1 MNNNNYKKY
10 FIKGNNEVMK
20 KNYNSAID
28 YYKKSLSLKNNDINC
43 LTALSE
49 TYEKIEN
56 FTEAID
62 CYEKILPLENNLI
75 KKMIILNQIGVNY
88 NNLKDYLKAI
98 NMFMRVLQIRNDIPD
113 VYNNLGLCYHQIKNF
128 KMSLMNDN
136 TSLALKK
143 DDRVFH
149 SIGDLYFYMKKY
161 DDSIQY
167 YKYVSDFE
175 NNPII
180 KYNCSFPYLAKKNFK

>member
-113 VYNNLGLCYHQIKNF
+113 VYNNLGLCYHQIK
-128 KMSLMNDN
+128 KKEMLI
-136 TSLALKK
+136 LK
-143 DDRVFH
+143 
-149 SIGDLYFYMKKY
+149 Y
-161 DDSIQY
+161 
-167 YKYVSDFE
+167 
-175 NNPII
+175 
-180 KYNCSFPYLAKKNFK
+180 